1 MKMTATTPT
10 GNALGAAGAVSRN
23 SRAPSLAQRW
33 RGSSNLIPALLFL
46 GLFFLAPL
54 IGLLLRGVLEPVP
67 GLGNYEQLFA
77 NSAYARVLLNTFSVA
92 GLVTLFSLLLGF
104 PLAWVITLVPRGWGR
119 WILNIVLLSM
129 WTSLLARTYS
139 WLVLLQASG
148 VINKALMAMGIIDQ
162 PLEMVHNLTGVVI
175 GMSYIMI
182 PFIVLPLQAT
192 MQAIDPM
199 ILQAGSICGANP
211 WTNFLRVFLPLC
223 RPGLFSG
230 GLMVFVMSLGYYVT
244 PALLGGAQNMM
255 LPEFIIQQVSVVRA
269 QRQPWTA
276 FAFTSQILFN
286 QRTVAVYATEQR
298 EIQRSAERYRYVGQA
313 GCRYA
318 AADWQ
323 PAVQRHR

>member
-1 MKMTATTPT
+1 MAGQVKMAAIQPNPSAKVTGSAARASGSPQPKAASMNQVNETT
-10 GNALGAAGAVSRN
+10 L
-23 SRAPSLAQRW
+23 RW
-33 RGSSNLIPALLFL
+33 RGARNLIPALLFL

-54 IGLLLRGVLEPVP
+54 IGLLLRGVLEPTP

-77 NSAYARVLLNTFSVA
+77 NSAYTRVLFNTFAVG
-92 GLVTLFSLLLGF
+92 GLVTLISLLLGF

-119 WILNIVLLSM
+119 WLLNIVLLSM

-148 VINKALMAMGIIDQ
+148 VINKMLMALGIIDQ

-192 MQAIDPM
+192 MSAIDPM
-199 ILQAGSICGANP
+199 VLQAGSICGASP
-211 WTNFLRVFLPLC
+211 WTNFFKVFLPLC

-255 LPEFIIQQVSVVRA
+255 LPEFIIQQVQSFLNWGLA
-269 QRQPWTA
+269 SAAAALLIGITL
-276 FAFTSQILFN
+276 ILFYLYLKL
-286 QRTVAVYATEQR
+286 QPESPVASSTAR
-298 EIQRSAERYRYVGQA
+298 
-313 GCRYA
+313 
-318 AADWQ
+318 
-323 PAVQRHR
+323 

>member
-1 MKMTATTPT
+1 MAGQVKMAAIQPNPPAKAT
-10 GNALGAAGAVSRN
+10 GSAA
-23 SRAPSLAQRW
+23 RASGSPQPKAASMNQVNETTLRW
-33 RGSSNLIPALLFL
+33 RGARNLIPALLFL

-54 IGLLLRGVLEPVP
+54 IGLLLRGVLEPTP
-67 GLGNYEQLFA
+67 GVGNYEQLFA
-77 NSAYARVLLNTFSVA
+77 NSAYTRVLFNTFAVG
-92 GLVTLFSLLLGF
+92 GLVTLISLLLGF
-104 PLAWVITLVPRGWGR
+104 PLAWVSTLVPRGWGR
-119 WILNIVLLSM
+119 WLLNIVLLSM

-192 MQAIDPM
+192 MSAIDPM
-199 ILQAGSICGANP
+199 VLQAGSICGASP
-211 WTNFLRVFLPLC
+211 WTNFFKVFLPLC

-255 LPEFIIQQVSVVRA
+255 LPEFIIQQVQSFLNWGLA
-269 QRQPWTA
+269 
-276 FAFTSQILFN
+276 S
-286 QRTVAVYATEQR
+286 
-298 EIQRSAERYRYVGQA
+298 
-313 GCRYA
+313 A
-318 AADWQ
+318 AAALLIAITLALFYVYLKLQ
-323 PAVQRHR
+323 PESPVASSTAR

>member
-1 MKMTATTPT
+1 MKMAAIQPNPSAKVTGSAARASGSPQPKAASMNQVNETT
-10 GNALGAAGAVSRN
+10 L
-23 SRAPSLAQRW
+23 RW
-33 RGSSNLIPALLFL
+33 RGARNLIPALLFL

-54 IGLLLRGVLEPVP
+54 IGLLLRGVLEPTP

-77 NSAYARVLLNTFSVA
+77 NSAYTRVLFNTFAVG
-92 GLVTLFSLLLGF
+92 GLVTLISLLLGF

-119 WILNIVLLSM
+119 WLLNIVLLSM

-148 VINKALMAMGIIDQ
+148 VINKMLMALGIIDQ

-192 MQAIDPM
+192 MSAIDPM
-199 ILQAGSICGANP
+199 VLQAGSICGASP
-211 WTNFLRVFLPLC
+211 WTNFFKVFLPLC

-255 LPEFIIQQVSVVRA
+255 LPEFIIQQVQSFLNWGLA
-269 QRQPWTA
+269 SAAAALLIGITL
-276 FAFTSQILFN
+276 ILFYLYLKL
-286 QRTVAVYATEQR
+286 QPESPVASSTAR
-298 EIQRSAERYRYVGQA
+298 
-313 GCRYA
+313 
-318 AADWQ
+318 
-323 PAVQRHR
+323 

>member
-1 MKMTATTPT
+1 MARTLRHGGTNGWSSKNDSGRSSSTHPGRWCSAHRRRGTRQ
-10 GNALGAAGAVSRN
+10 GDEHAAI
-23 SRAPSLAQRW
+23 PFLAQHW
-33 RGSSNLIPALLFL
+33 RGSRNLLPALIFL
-46 GLFFLAPL
+46 GLFFFAPL

-77 NSAYARVLLNTFSVA
+77 NSAYSRVLLNTFSVA

-148 VINKALMAMGIIDQ
+148 VVNKALMAMGIIDQ

-199 ILQAGSICGANP
+199 VLQAGSICGASP
-211 WTNFLRVFLPLC
+211 WTNFFRVFLPLC

-230 GLMVFVMSLGYYVT
+230 ADGVCHVARLLRYPGAAGWRAEHDAARIHRPAGAVVPQLGLASAAA
-244 PALLGGAQNMM
+244 ALLVLITLVLFYFYLKLQPESPVGASNT
-255 LPEFIIQQVSVVRA
+255 R
-269 QRQPWTA
+269 
-276 FAFTSQILFN
+276 
-286 QRTVAVYATEQR
+286 
-298 EIQRSAERYRYVGQA
+298 
-313 GCRYA
+313 
-318 AADWQ
+318 
-323 PAVQRHR
+323 

>member
-1 MKMTATTPT
+1 MKMAATAPRPSTAT
-10 GNALGAAGAVSRN
+10 GSAASAAGSAEGKQAIAMSQT
-23 SRAPSLAQRW
+23 PSLRQRW
-33 RGSSNLIPALLFL
+33 RGAGNLAPALLFL

-54 IGLLLRGVLEPVP
+54 IGLLLRGVLEPTP

-92 GLVTLFSLLLGF
+92 GLVTIFSLLLGF
-104 PLAWVITLVPRGWGR
+104 PLAWAITLVPRGWGR

-199 ILQAGSICGANP
+199 ILQAGSICGASP
-211 WTNFLRVFLPLC
+211 WTNFFRV
-223 RPGLFSG
+223 
-230 GLMVFVMSLGYYVT
+230 
-244 PALLGGAQNMM
+244 
-255 LPEFIIQQVSVVRA
+255 
-269 QRQPWTA
+269 
-276 FAFTSQILFN
+276 
-286 QRTVAVYATEQR
+286 
-298 EIQRSAERYRYVGQA
+298 
-313 GCRYA
+313 
-318 AADWQ
+318 
-323 PAVQRHR
+323 